1 MPSSNA
7 IGSAYAQRR
16 GEIQTYF
23 DRTAVE
29 AWKRFATQAPLGRIR
44 ATVRE
49 GRARMRALML
59 SRLPD
64 DLSGWR
70 VLDAGCGTGAM
81 SVELARRGADVLGI
95 DIAPEI
101 VRYAKETLPA
111 DIGRGSI
118 TFAAGDMLS
127 RDHGAF
133 DAVVAMDSLIHY
145 RLEDSVAALGTLASR
160 TRHGIVFTFAPRTP
174 ALAAMHMLGRLF
186 PRSDRAPSI
195 VPVRPD
201 AMRGALESELPSTI
215 WQTGHTQRVS
225 HGFYTSQ
232 ILELV
237 RP

>member
-1 MPSSNA
+1 MSDT
-7 IGSAYAQRR
+7 AYTQRR

-59 SRLPD
+59 SCMPD

-95 DIAPEI
+95 DLAPEI
-101 VRYAKETLPA
+101 IRFARETAPA
-111 DIGRGSI
+111 DLGGGRI
-118 TFAAGDMLS
+118 NFASGDMLA
-127 RDHGAF
+127 RGHGEF
-133 DAVVAMDSLIHY
+133 DAVMAMDSLIHY
-145 RLEDSVAALGTLASR
+145 QMTDSVAALGGLAQR
-160 TRHGIVFTFAPRTP
+160 TRRRIVFTFAPRTP
-174 ALAAMHMLGRLF
+174 ALAAMHTMGRLF
-186 PRSDRAPSI
+186 PRADRAPSI
-195 VPVRPD
+195 VPVRAD
-201 AMRGALESELPSTI
+201 AIRAALEADLPATI
-215 WQTGHTQRVS
+215 WRTGQTERIS

-232 ILELV
+232 MMELA

>member
-1 MPSSNA
+1 MSEA
-7 IGSAYAQRR
+7 AYTARR

-29 AWKRFATQAPLGRIR
+29 AWKRFASDAPLGRIR

-49 GRARMRALML
+49 GRSRMRALML

-70 VLDAGCGTGAM
+70 ILDAGCGTGAM
-81 SVELARRGADVLGI
+81 SVELARRGADVLGV
-95 DIAPEI
+95 DLAPQI
-101 VRYAKETLPA
+101 IRFARETTPA

-127 RDHGAF
+127 ADHGRF

-145 RLEDSVAALGTLASR
+145 RMEDSVAALGRLCARASR
-160 TRHGIVFTFAPRTP
+160 RIVFTFAPRTP
-174 ALAAMHMLGRLF
+174 ALAAMHMAGRLF
-186 PRSDRAPSI
+186 PRADRAPSI
-195 VPVRPD
+195 VPVGAD
-201 AMRGALESELPSTI
+201 ALRAELEGQLAVQMWKPEK
-215 WQTGHTQRVS
+215 TQRVS

-232 ILELV
+232 MMELV
-237 RP
+237 RS